1 MLTMLMMKVPCFTS
15 IHLFTAPQDYAA
27 LNTTLTLREGADG
40 SLSRNAACAGVFIF
54 DDPYPEY
61 TESLSL
67 RIRSPNTNVVRIM
80 EGREQKLV
88 FIIDNDGGYTH
99 THVYA
104 KENRRC

>member
-1 MLTMLMMKVPCFTS
+1 MLTMLMMKVPA
-15 IHLFTAPQDYAA
+15 IHLYTAPKDYAA
-27 LNTTLTLREGADG
+27 LSTTLTLREGADG

-99 THVYA
+99 MYIQ
-104 KENRRC
+104 